1 MSLTFNNR
9 TAVVTG
15 AGRGIGR
22 AIAAELA
29 RNGVHVIC
37 VSRSEESC
45 KGAADE
51 INAAGGK
58 ASHAAVDIGDS
69 KAVTACSEALLKE
82 HGTIDILVNNAG
94 ITRDTLLLRMSDE
107 EWDDVIRTNLSGAF
121 YFVRGLLRPM
131 TRARWGRIVNI
142 SSVVGLT
149 GNPGQA
155 NYAAAKAGLIGFTK
169 ALARELASRSITV
182 NALAPGFVTTDM
194 TAKLDETQLD
204 MARKTIP
211 LKRLGTVDDIAPLA
225 AYLCAEESSYVT
237 GQVFTV
243 DGGMVM

>member
-1 MSLTFNNR
+1 M
-9 TAVVTG
+9 VTG
-15 AGRGIGR
+15 AGRGIGK

-29 RNGVHVIC
+29 GHGVHVIC
-37 VSRSEESC
+37 VSRSESSC
-45 KGAADE
+45 QSAADE
-51 INAAGGK
+51 IIASGGS
-58 ASHAAVDIGDS
+58 ASHFAVDVGDS
-69 KAVTACSEALLKE
+69 KAVAECSEALLKKHE
-82 HGTIDILVNNAG
+82 KIDILVNNAG
-94 ITRDTLLLRMSDE
+94 ITRDTLLLRMSDDD
-107 EWDDVIRTNLSGAF
+107 WDEVIRTNLSGAF

-131 TRARWGRIVNI
+131 TRARWGRILNI

-182 NALAPGFVTTDM
+182 NALAPGFVATDM
-194 TAKLDETQLD
+194 TSKLDEAQLE
-204 MARKTIP
+204 MARKAIP
-211 LKRLGTVDDIAPLA
+211 LKRVGEVADIAPLA

>member
-1 MSLTFNNR
+1 MSLTFTNR
-9 TAVVTG
+9 TALVTG
-15 AGRGIGR
+15 AGRGIGK
-22 AIAAELA
+22 AIAVKLAEY
-29 RNGVHVIC
+29 GVHVIC
-37 VSRSEESC
+37 VSRSEASC
-45 KGAADE
+45 RSAAEE
-51 INAAGGK
+51 IVAAGGS
-58 ASHAAVDIGDS
+58 ASHYAVDVGDS
-69 KAVTACSEALLKE
+69 KAVAECTEALLKQHE
-82 HGTIDILVNNAG
+82 KIDILVNNAG
-94 ITRDTLLLRMSDE
+94 ITRDTLLLRMSDDD
-107 EWDDVIRTNLSGAF
+107 WDEVIRTNLSGAF

-182 NALAPGFVTTDM
+182 NALAPGFVSTDM
-194 TAKLDETQLD
+194 TAKLDGELLEA
-204 MARKTIP
+204 ARKNIP
-211 LKRLGTVDDIAPLA
+211 LKRLGEVSDIVPLA
-225 AYLCAEESSYVT
+225 AYLCSEESGYVT